1 MDGYRFFDVSVLERQ
16 CLSSSLRRF
25 VLGGEALDQISH
37 PAPDLYLKVFFPST
51 PSALAGLPRGED
63 WYARYLAQPSSQRLP
78 MRTFTVRAVEPSRSA
93 VVIDFALH
101 GDQGPASCW
110 AQRAGV
116 GDALVLYAPLQARWG
131 RGYTWRLPPEAERI
145 WLLADECG
153 LPAAAAII
161 ESLSQM
167 ASGVQLTA
175 LLEVPE
181 VDYQLPLP
189 LGQGAEVYW
198 YPRHLGRRQ
207 RAYGDALQAALAAS
221 LGRPLP
227 RAVDNREAGEMPIWE
242 LAVPGGGA
250 DYVWMAAEAGL
261 VSTLRRQWID
271 AGLARQA
278 ISCMGYWRRGRA
290 QS

>member
-16 CLSSSLRRF
+16 CLSPSLRRF
-25 VLGGEALDQISH
+25 VLGGEALDQIRH

-51 PSALAGLPRGED
+51 PAALASLPRSED
-63 WYARYLAQPSSQRLP
+63 WYARYLAQSPSQRLP
-78 MRTFTVRAVEPSRSA
+78 MRTFTVRVAEPSRSA

-110 AQRAGV
+110 AQRARV

-131 RGYTWRLPPEAERI
+131 RGYAWRLPPEAERI
-145 WLLADECG
+145 WLLADECA

-161 ESLSQM
+161 ESLSPV
-167 ASGVQLTA
+167 AADIKLTA

-181 VDYQLPLP
+181 VDDQLPLP
-189 LGQGAEVYW
+189 LGQGIEIHW

-227 RAVDNREAGEMPIWE
+227 RAVDNRDAGEMPVWE
-242 LAVPGGGA
+242 LAVPGAGA

-261 VSTLRRQWID
+261 VSALRRQWID

-290 QS
+290 QA